1 MKKTFMSAVVI
12 TCLTLALIPAGYTSA
27 RENHGK
33 FPHIDS
39 NGQFPPI
46 RWQTNVRHTIQVHI
60 PQNSSAISQ
69 LHLEVP
75 YGLTVKDDIQV
86 STKSGQKIN
95 ITTSINGSKV
105 VVSFSEPVTPGTKL
119 TVELNNVK
127 RTKVMIPYSY
137 RLSATLV
144 GSSTA
149 IPIGVVYF
157 RIY

>member
-1 MKKTFMSAVVI
+1 MKKTLMFAATI

-27 RENHGK
+27 REDNGK

-46 RWQTNVRHTIQVHI
+46 RWVTNVRHTIQVHI

-86 STKSGQKIN
+86 STKSGQTIQTN
-95 ITTSINGSKV
+95 TSINGSKV
-105 VVSFSEPVTPGTKL
+105 VVTFLEPVTPGTKL
-119 TVELNNVK
+119 IVELNHVK
-127 RTKVMIPYSY
+127 RTKITVPYSY
-137 RLSATLV
+137 RLSANIV
-144 GSSTA
+144 GSNVA
-149 IPIGVVYF
+149 IPIGVAYF
-157 RIY
+157 RMY